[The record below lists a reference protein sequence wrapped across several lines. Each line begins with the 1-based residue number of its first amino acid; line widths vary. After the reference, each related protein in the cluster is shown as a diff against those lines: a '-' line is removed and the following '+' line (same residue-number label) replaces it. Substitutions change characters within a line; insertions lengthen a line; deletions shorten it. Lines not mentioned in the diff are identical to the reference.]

1 MTMQSAGS
9 PGPEQLLFTP
19 GPRLGWTF
27 RSRRDQITPY
37 SEPPPE
43 LELVRQQAA
52 ARLTDAQQ
60 SWNRARKWGLRPSL
74 VVAIVLIALAGC
86 AHAIN
91 GNAPLGTTIITAIVL
106 AAPGT
111 GWAIWRR
118 MQLNLAKDAD
128 PQRLYDASHQAWQ
141 ERAAGWERDE
151 LARMGDV
158 PEWVSA
164 QSPSGHTDVFGGT
177 LGGWDALVTV
187 HGTSILAARPLL
199 VADLTGHGVA
209 NEMAGLARDAGA
221 DVAEYLLP
229 RDLGG
234 LLTELSPRQFADAFA
249 EAIHAGSP
257 GVARTDRAV
266 DVRVM
271 EQLADALAAGG
282 MTPARL
288 AGGVQAALGHPVPP
302 NLLKFG
308 EAELIQGTLFGD
320 SYRGQIGP
328 SLVRLDAF
336 LADLARDGSS
346 GWDRPPRL
354 AHCTVLAA
362 DPDSRS
368 ARAELTSALVIQWL
382 TTQVALAGADGPA
395 IVVAGADQV
404 TGHHLERLTDTC
416 DSHGVPVTLLFRHLR
431 EDAVGVIGSGATAF
445 MRLGNHREAE
455 QAASFIGRNH
465 RFVLSS
471 FTATRAGSQSL
482 TRGTSQT
489 WGGGETRGSR
499 SRDFSRNET
508 HSAQESRTEGT
519 NWSDADTRARVY
531 EYAVEPMVL
540 QNLPD
545 NALLLVTR
553 AARTGMQSV
562 ECHPA
567 IVTLPGVSMTP
578 APPLADHQPADPPDV
593 VPSDVDPPVAVPPA
607 TVPPATVPP
616 ATVPPATVPPADH
629 QPAEPSARPNWWET
643 GDSWDRPR

>member
-1 MTMQSAGS
+1 MTMQPAGS

-43 LELVRQQAA
+43 LEQVRQQTA
-52 ARLTDAQQ
+52 ARLADAQQ
-60 SWNRARKWGLRPSL
+60 SWDRARKWGLRPSL

-91 GNAPLGTTIITAIVL
+91 GNAPLGTTLITAIVL

-111 GWAIWRR
+111 GWAIWRYTQR
-118 MQLNLAKDAD
+118 NLAKDID
-128 PQRLYDASHQAWQ
+128 PERLYDASHQAWQ
-141 ERAAGWERDE
+141 ERAAAWERDE

-164 QSPSGHTDVFGGT
+164 QPPSGHTDVFGGT
-177 LGGWDALVTV
+177 LEGWDALLTV
-187 HGTSILAARPLL
+187 HGASILAVRPLL

-209 NEMAGLARDAGA
+209 TAMAGLARDAGA

-257 GVARTDRAV
+257 GVDRTDRAV

-271 EQLADALAAGG
+271 EQLADALSAGG

-288 AGGVQAALGHPVPP
+288 AAGVQAALGHPVPP

-336 LADLARDGSS
+336 LADLARYGASGSS
-346 GWDRPPRL
+346 DGPPRL

-362 DPDSRS
+362 DPDARS

-382 TTQVALAGADGPA
+382 TTQVARAGADGPA

-416 DSHGVPVTLLFRHLR
+416 DSYGVPVTLLFRHLR
-431 EDAVGVIGSGATAF
+431 EDAVGLIGGGSTAF

-455 QAASFIGRNH
+455 QAASFIGRQH

-471 FTATRAGSQSL
+471 FTATRGGSQSV
-482 TRGTSQT
+482 THGTSQT
-489 WGGGETRGSR
+489 WSGGETRGLGSGRGGSR

-508 HSAQESRTEGT
+508 YSAEESRTDGT
-519 NWSDADTRARVY
+519 NWTDADTRTRVY

-553 AARTGMQSV
+553 TARTGMQSV

-578 APPLADHQPADPPDV
+578 GPGLVEPPSQ
-593 VPSDVDPPVAVPPA
+593 PPVDQQPEYVEPEQPEYADEPA
-607 TVPPATVPP
+607 
-616 ATVPPATVPPADH
+616 
-629 QPAEPSARPNWWET
+629 ARPNWWET